1 MNKYNLID
9 ILSKELIIEEQD
21 TSRAY
26 KFEGIQIP
34 MIQRDYAQGR
44 EEEVEIRNRFLKSI
58 FNALV
63 KDENLELDF
72 VYGSIKELDK
82 KIHFIPLDGQQR
94 LTTLFL
100 LHWYIGNRELKDEE
114 QGMLL
119 ATLKGFTYATRSS
132 ARDFCEKLTVGL
144 KVEGVEVFKKIS
156 PSFEVNPSKSPL
168 RKVG

>member
-1 MNKYNLID
+1 MNKYNLTD

-21 TSRAY
+21 ATKTY

-44 EEEVEIRNRFLKSI
+44 ADEVEIRSRFLKSI

-63 KDENLELDF
+63 KNENLELDF

-100 LHWYIGNRELKDEE
+100 LHWYIGKRELKANELD
-114 QGMLL
+114 LL
-119 ATLKGFTYATRSS
+119 LTTLKGFTYATRSS
-132 ARDFCEKLTVGL
+132 ARDFCEKLMSISISFTETIRKKRNYQFGL
-144 KVEGVEVFKKIS
+144 VLWS
-156 PSFEVNPSKSPL
+156 L
-168 RKVG
+168 